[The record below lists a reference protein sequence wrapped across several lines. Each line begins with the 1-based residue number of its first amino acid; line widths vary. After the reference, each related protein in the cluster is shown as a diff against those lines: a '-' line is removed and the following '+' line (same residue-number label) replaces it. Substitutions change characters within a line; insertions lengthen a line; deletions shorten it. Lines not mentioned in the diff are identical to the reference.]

1 MDHVIRPVRAD
12 EWRKAKELR
21 LAGLA
26 DPAAPVAF
34 LETTEEAN
42 AHPDIF
48 WQERTAG
55 VAADSPST
63 GGRQFVAEG
72 PDGTWAGAVVVLV
85 EQAGNVDFFG
95 VDIEATQGHV
105 VGVFVRPEFR
115 GIGLTERLFE
125 AALEWAWS
133 LEEPRLERVR
143 LYVHHQNERAEGF
156 YRKFGFVRTGKTA
169 PAPGGAPNAHEVEME
184 FLRP

>member
-1 MDHVIRPVRAD
+1 MEHVIRPVRAD

-34 LETTEEAN
+34 LETTEQAN
-42 AHPDIF
+42 AHPDSF
-48 WQERTAG
+48 WQDRTAG
-55 VAADSPST
+55 VTSGN

-72 PDGTWAGAVVVLV
+72 PDGTWAGSVVVLV

-95 VDIEATQGHV
+95 VDIEAAQGHV

-125 AALEWAWS
+125 SALEWAWS

-143 LYVHHQNERAEGF
+143 LYVHNQNGRAEGF
-156 YRKFGFVRTGKTA
+156 YRKFGFARTGKTA
-169 PAPGGAPNAHEVEME
+169 PAPADQPDAYEVEME

>member
-1 MDHVIRPVRAD
+1 MEHVIRPVRAD
-12 EWRKAKELR
+12 EWREAKELR
-21 LAGLA
+21 MAGLA

-34 LETTEEAN
+34 LETTEQAKG
-42 AHPDIF
+42 HPDSF

-55 VAADSPST
+55 VSSGT

-72 PDGTWAGAVVVLV
+72 PDGTWAGSVVVLA

-95 VDIEATQGHV
+95 LDIEAAQGHV

-125 AALEWAWS
+125 SALEWAWS
-133 LEEPRLERVR
+133 LEEPRFERVR
-143 LYVHHQNERAEGF
+143 LYVHSQNARAEGF
-156 YRKFGFVRTGKTA
+156 YRKFGFARTGKTV
-169 PAPGGAPNAHEVEME
+169 PASAGGPDGHEVEME

>member
-12 EWRKAKELR
+12 EWREAKELR

-34 LETTEEAN
+34 LETTEQAN
-42 AHPDIF
+42 AHPDSF

-55 VAADSPST
+55 ASSGIGA
-63 GGRQFVAEG
+63 RQFVAEG
-72 PDGTWAGAVVVLV
+72 PDGTWAGTVVVLT
-85 EQAGNVDFFG
+85 EQPGNVDFFG
-95 VDIEATQGHV
+95 LDIEAAQGHV

-125 AALEWAWS
+125 SALEWAWS
-133 LEEPRLERVR
+133 LEEPQLERVR
-143 LYVHHQNERAEGF
+143 LYVHNQNERAEGF

-169 PAPGGAPNAHEVEME
+169 PGPAGMPDTHEVEMV
-184 FLRP
+184 FPRP

>member
-21 LAGLA
+21 MAGLA

-34 LETTEEAN
+34 LDTAEEA
-42 AHPDIF
+42 AVRPDSF
-48 WQERTAG
+48 WEERTAG
-55 VAADSPST
+55 VSGDAP

-72 PDGTWAGAVVVLV
+72 PDGTWAGSVVVLV

-95 VDIEATQGHV
+95 LDIEAAQGHL

-115 GIGLTERLFE
+115 GVGLTERLFE
-125 AALEWAWS
+125 AALEWAWA
-133 LEEPRLERVR
+133 LERPRLERVR
-143 LYVHHQNERAEGF
+143 LYVHNQNERAEGF
-156 YRKFGFVRTGKTA
+156 YRKFGFVRTGKTV
-169 PAPGGAPNAHEVEME
+169 PAGAGQAAGAYEVEME
-184 FLRP
+184 FPRP

>member
-21 LAGLA
+21 LAGLK

-34 LETTEEAN
+34 LETIEQAN
-42 AHPDIF
+42 AYPDSF
-48 WQERTAG
+48 WQERTASASSG
-55 VAADSPST
+55 T
-63 GGRQFVAEG
+63 GARQFVAEG

-95 VDIEATQGHV
+95 VDIEAAQGHV
-105 VGVFVRPEFR
+105 VGVFVRAEFR

-125 AALEWAWS
+125 SALEWAWS

-143 LYVHHQNERAEGF
+143 LYVHNQNERAEGF

-169 PAPGGAPNAHEVEME
+169 PGPAGLPDTHEVEME